1 MHCNHLFVVYAPA
14 HAKPCWGRSPFRF
27 RTIVVTA
34 LLLTMALRG
43 HCGAGIATD
52 GSTGARQT
60 IAGANAGAGIFDVPQ
75 ALGTVAGNNLFHSFS
90 TFNIDTGQ
98 TARFTTST
106 PTLANV
112 ISRVSGGSAS
122 QINGVLQLA
131 AAAGSAPAFF
141 FINPAGVVFGAG
153 AAIDVPGAFHV
164 SSADYLRFGND
175 DRFHAS
181 LAQGSALSIAAP
193 QAFGFVGATRAPITA
208 RDGATLEMKP
218 AQPISIVAG
227 DIEINNGLIST
238 QGGDIRMVALG
249 QVAQEVG
256 FEGVL
261 PVASGNLAILNG
273 GTISS
278 PATGAV
284 NGGAIAVSADSITI
298 DSRGGNWTG
307 ILSQAEGNADNQGIT
322 GDAGSIEVS
331 ASGAIALVNGGEI
344 SSSTNSSGNAG
355 TVKVSAG
362 SISLGSKD
370 SAGGGIVSDAN
381 YDPAIAGKTG
391 DAGSVE
397 VTASGA
403 LSIVNGSQ
411 ISSRTFSTGN
421 AGTVKVSVGSIA
433 IDGQGGLWTGI
444 ASTAIGTPDNAGKT
458 GHAGSLDITAGGAL
472 SIVNGAISSSTSST
486 GNAGTVKVS
495 ANSITMDGLN
505 QGGGIFSD
513 SYEGNDGKY
522 DPAIAGKTGDA
533 GSVEVTASGA
543 LSIVNGSQ
551 ITSST
556 FSPGKA
562 GSVTVSAGSI
572 TIGSKD
578 SVGGGIF
585 SQAVTTPDN
594 QGKTGDAG
602 SVDVSASGAIAIVSG
617 GEIASST
624 FSSGKA
630 GSVTVSAG
638 SITIGS
644 KDSARGGIFSQANGT
659 ADNQGKTGDA
669 GSVDVSAKDTL
680 AIVNGGVITSS
691 TFSSGKAGSVK
702 VSAGSIT
709 IGSKDSAGGG
719 IFSQA
724 VGTADNQ
731 GKTGDAGSVDVSAI
745 DTLAIVNGGEIAS
758 STISSGKAG
767 TVKVSAGSIA
777 IGSKDSARGGIFSQA
792 VGTADNQGKTG
803 DAGSVDVSAI
813 DTLAIVNGGVIA
825 SSTFSSGKAGTV
837 KVSAGSIAIGSKDSD
852 GGGIISQAEGNAA
865 NQGKTGDAGS
875 VDVSAK
881 DSLAIV
887 NGGEISSSTF
897 SSGKA
902 GTVKVSAG
910 SITIGSK
917 DSARGGIFSQAIGT
931 ADNQGKTGD
940 AGSVDVSAIDTLA
953 IVNGGEIASST
964 FSSGKAGTVKVS
976 AGSIAIGSK
985 DSAGGGIFS
994 NAVSNA
1000 DNKAITGDA
1009 GSVEVTAS
1017 GALSIVNGGG
1027 ISTYTS
1033 SSGNAGTVKVSAGSL
1048 TINGQGVGSGISSDT
1063 YSNTTNQGITG
1074 DAGSIDVSASGA
1086 VAIEN
1091 GGVISSS
1098 TTSSG
1103 NAGSVKVSAGSVT
1116 INGQGVGVATI
1127 ASLALGDVDKQ
1138 GKTGDAGSIE
1148 VSAKEN
1154 LSLVNGG
1161 VISSSTNTSGK
1172 AGSVTVHAE
1181 TLRVDGTP
1189 SQISAAAFKNSSGQ
1203 TGSVSVSASDLIAL
1217 SNGGQISIENNAS
1230 VDTTPTSTALTV
1242 TAPRITITDSPD
1254 AITAQSSGNVA
1265 ASAIDIHASQTL
1277 RLDSGGITTT
1287 ANQGNGGSIDINK
1300 TDDIVKIGL
1309 IWLENSQIASSVNGD
1324 VNGNGGNIRI
1334 DADALILKTGFIQA
1348 NTKAKLA
1355 SGGEVNINVMNLLAS
1370 GGPPFVADAEI
1381 QTFRPGIFGINVI
1394 QAAAPDGVNGA

>member
-1 MHCNHLFVVYAPA
+1 M
-14 HAKPCWGRSPFRF
+14 
-27 RTIVVTA
+27 
-34 LLLTMALRG
+34 
-43 HCGAGIATD
+43 
-52 GSTGARQT
+52 
-60 IAGANAGAGIFDVPQ
+60 
-75 ALGTVAGNNLFHSFS
+75 
-90 TFNIDTGQ
+90 
-98 TARFTTST
+98 
-106 PTLANV
+106 
-112 ISRVSGGSAS
+112 
-122 QINGVLQLA
+122 
-131 AAAGSAPAFF
+131 
-141 FINPAGVVFGAG
+141 
-153 AAIDVPGAFHV
+153 
-164 SSADYLRFGND
+164 
-175 DRFHAS
+175 
-181 LAQGSALSIAAP
+181 
-193 QAFGFVGATRAPITA
+193 
-208 RDGATLEMKP
+208 
-218 AQPISIVAG
+218 
-227 DIEINNGLIST
+227 
-238 QGGDIRMVALG
+238 
-249 QVAQEVG
+249 
-256 FEGVL
+256 
-261 PVASGNLAILNG
+261 
-273 GTISS
+273 
-278 PATGAV
+278 
-284 NGGAIAVSADSITI
+284 
-298 DSRGGNWTG
+298 
-307 ILSQAEGNADNQGIT
+307 
-322 GDAGSIEVS
+322 
-331 ASGAIALVNGGEI
+331 
-344 SSSTNSSGNAG
+344 
-355 TVKVSAG
+355 
-362 SISLGSKD
+362 
-370 SAGGGIVSDAN
+370 
-381 YDPAIAGKTG
+381 
-391 DAGSVE
+391 
-397 VTASGA
+397 
-403 LSIVNGSQ
+403 
-411 ISSRTFSTGN
+411 
-421 AGTVKVSVGSIA
+421 
-433 IDGQGGLWTGI
+433 
-444 ASTAIGTPDNAGKT
+444 
-458 GHAGSLDITAGGAL
+458 
-472 SIVNGAISSSTSST
+472 
-486 GNAGTVKVS
+486 
-495 ANSITMDGLN
+495 
-505 QGGGIFSD
+505 
-513 SYEGNDGKY
+513 
-522 DPAIAGKTGDA
+522 
-533 GSVEVTASGA
+533 
-543 LSIVNGSQ
+543 
-551 ITSST
+551 
-556 FSPGKA
+556 
-562 GSVTVSAGSI
+562 
-572 TIGSKD
+572 
-578 SVGGGIF
+578 
-585 SQAVTTPDN
+585 TTPDN

-691 TFSSGKAGSVK
+691 TFSSGKAGSVKVSAGSITIGSKDSAGGGIISNAVSNADNKAITGDAGSVDVSAKDTLAIVNGGVIASSTFSSGKAGSVKVSAGSITIGSKDSARGGIFSQAEGTADNQGKTGDAGSVDVSAIDTLAIVNGGEIASSTFSSGKAGTVKVSAGSITIGSKDSAGGGIFSQAVGTADNQGKTGDAGSVDVSAIDTLAIVNGGEIASSTFSSGKAGTVK

-953 IVNGGEIASST
+953 IVNGGVIASST

-1355 SGGEVNINVMNLLAS
+1355 SGGEVNINVTNLLTN
-1370 GGPPFVADAEI
+1370 GGPPFVGGSEI

-1394 QAAAPDGVNGA
+1394 QAAAPDGVNGALNISAVPLFDISSSLFGLDTGQIDTPVAGRLCQNSSGSSLVAVGRGGLPPTAVDFISPGQLDRLGLDFSVTAPMPGRTAALALALAPYSTATLLPPCQRAP